1 MSFFKWLS
9 GKLNPPRA
17 RIVLETQKGEYA
29 LGEEL
34 RGDIQIMS
42 EEEFEVERA
51 SVNLSCWENLRKTR
65 TVSTQVGDT
74 QRHRQEQYWDQAK
87 LYSDQFVVCNAARIP
102 QGFNAKYPF
111 TLKIPSVA
119 RETYY
124 SVDNNVKWWMQAT
137 MRVRGRPSIET
148 ESREILVAKQQTPP
162 PPPPTMVTKET
173 IREVVLIPCP
183 YCGGLMPQTSIFC
196 PNCGARRK
204 A

>member
-1 MSFFKWLS
+1 
-9 GKLNPPRA
+9 G
-17 RIVLETQKGEYA
+17 
-29 LGEEL
+29 
-34 RGDIQIMS
+34 
-42 EEEFEVERA
+42 
-51 SVNLSCWENLRKTR
+51 
-65 TVSTQVGDT
+65 
-74 QRHRQEQYWDQAK
+74 
-87 LYSDQFVVCNAARIP
+87 
-102 QGFNAKYPF
+102 KYPF

>member
-17 RIVLETQKGEYA
+17 KIVLETSKSEYA

-34 RGDIQIMS
+34 RGDIQIVS
-42 EEEFEVERA
+42 EEEFEVERIA
-51 SVNLSCWENLRKTR
+51 VNLSCWENLRKTR

-74 QRHRQEQYWDQAK
+74 QRHRQEQYWDQAE
-87 LYSDQFVVCNAARIP
+87 LYSDEFVVCNAARIP

-111 TLKIPSVA
+111 TLKIPTVA

-137 MRVRGRPSIET
+137 MRVRGRPSMET
-148 ESREILVAKQQTPP
+148 ESREILVAKLQAP
-162 PPPPTMVTKET
+162 PPPPTVSKET